1 MKNMFK
7 QKQMK
12 ILSFIMAMLV
22 LAMSF
27 VGCGVVSVGGAS
39 GSATTAGA
47 ETLTKT
53 DSDEKYQSAEPRG
66 DFNEGVILVKSED
79 FREEMLG
86 ELAYTDV
93 RPLYRDSLW
102 YKVSL
107 ADDADTTQSVKLLRE
122 LDVFDRVDYDYIMK
136 TQGEIQ
142 NIDIEGS
149 LIPINYRQFVSYK
162 TMGVYD
168 AWKYQKKNGYTVG
181 GSSDVIVAVIDT
193 GVDYNHI
200 DIRNNIWINT
210 GEIPGNGIDDDGNG
224 YIDDYYGWNFVGDNN
239 DPMDDNGHGTHVA
252 GIIAAENNDYGMTGV
267 AFNCKVMCLKAG
279 QHSGAFNNSDIAEAI
294 QYAAANGAS
303 VINMSFGGYEISL
316 AVEDALENAYNTC
329 VLVAAAGNDGRCN
342 IPGCVPHLGH
352 PFYPASLP
360 YVVGVMSVNDSGTF
374 MSYFSNF
381 DHYPYNNIEYEVY
394 ACGEQIYS
402 LFPNNKYVQMS
413 GTSMASPAVA
423 GIAALLRSK
432 YMDREVYSTKFIFSQ
447 LVNYTATEGLY
458 HCVVN
463 ANNGLT
469 NVPSPNIRSVTN
481 YYVFDDETISEANN
495 GDNVVNSGETFN
507 LAFEL
512 NNWGGLASDI
522 KIHASSYVNGD
533 PNLIDPYIEFLNND
547 IDFDNI
553 GTFSRQDSGLI
564 YDEDGKPINANNVF
578 KIRISPDC
586 PTSYYLLINLTISY
600 KNGLD
605 PTDETVYTKDV
616 SMTLT
621 NYRGYRLP
629 EVITEDTVYTAD
641 RDYIVGT
648 NVTIP
653 KGVTVTFEPGCKVTF
668 YEKAADGV
676 MSSMK
681 NSPTM
686 IVHGT
691 LNFHGTKENMITV
704 GPSEDFYGFGILFD
718 GIGEI
723 NFNYTNVCN
732 YSCKDIQGINSN
744 FEHCN
749 IIYEKQDSRFL
760 AYIENGIVHY
770 RTANVC
776 ISSINNSFIDLSK
789 HINKTILIYNN
800 FEKNYIKVGNK
811 SEGAIE
817 IILPRTIY
825 STKVN
830 NCKNN
835 MFVFTNGMTSGD
847 SFINPLKLFWCD
859 LTLDDTDI
867 IDFSNNTFALDF
879 PCTSLGDILPIN
891 IYTENCSVNQGNIF
905 KGILGQYASSIINN
919 YFDSDGNPIIDVAD
933 YENHDDSVIWPYIND
948 ISIFD
953 ESGNKVSTV
962 TTGATYKVKMTLST
976 ALDMNTDVSLFY
988 GSREP
993 YSDYKITGGFTSPT
1007 TWEGEFSVK
1016 AYIESGYQWF
1026 RAEGGA
1032 SAADSFKT
1040 LVNNAAMFSFKI
1052 DNTSAQSMTLQGT
1065 ALDNGVELRWVQDDY
1080 DTLMGYN
1087 IYRSDAKDGNYV
1099 KLNPYVIPS
1108 NENTF
1113 IDDNAEPG
1121 KTYWYT
1127 FTVVLSDM
1135 SESSPAGK
1143 ISCTTKDTVAPS
1155 AYHTPVNQGYLNN
1168 NLVISCIA
1176 SDNIGVK
1183 EVKLYYRTV
1192 GETAWKTLTMSK
1204 QNDRYSTTVF
1214 GNELSLLGL
1223 EYYITVSDGVSILSK
1238 GTETE
1243 PYTVVIKDASA
1254 IATIGDVDGD
1264 GVITTKDALM
1274 IIQAVNGDLIM
1285 TDDQFKRAD
1294 LNKDGILSSMEA
1306 LRILQYI
1313 NGNVLTLVME

>member
-329 VLVAAAGNDGRCN
+329 VLVAAAGNDGLCN
-342 IPGCVPHLGH
+342 NKACTDHFPNVGT
-352 PFYPASLP
+352 FYPASLP

-374 MSYFSNF
+374 MSSFSNF

-447 LVNYTATEGLY
+447 LVNYTAAEGLY

-469 NVPSPNIRSVTN
+469 NVPSPNISSVTN
-481 YYVFDDETISEANN
+481 YYVFDDESISEANN
-495 GDNVVNSGETFN
+495 GDNVINSGETFN

-522 KIHASSYVNGD
+522 KIHASSYVMND
-533 PNLIDPYIEFLNND
+533 PSMVCPYMEFLNND

-564 YDEDGKPINANNVF
+564 YDEDGKPINAKNVL
-578 KIRISPDC
+578 KIRIFPDC
-586 PTSYYLLINLTISY
+586 PTSYYLPINLTISY

-605 PTDETVYTKDV
+605 PTDEKIYTGKV
-616 SMTLT
+616 SLTLT

-641 RDYIVGT
+641 RDYIVGAK
-648 NVTIP
+648 VTIP
-653 KGVTVTFEPGCKVTF
+653 NGVTVTFEPGCKVTF

-704 GPSEDFYGFGILFD
+704 GPSEDFYGFGVFFSGLGEVNFKYANVYNLASSLDGAMEFD
-718 GIGEI
+718 
-723 NFNYTNVCN
+723 Y
-732 YSCKDIQGINSN
+732 
-744 FEHCN
+744 CN
-749 IIYEKQDSRFL
+749 IVYDKDYDTCLRW
-760 AYIENGIVHY
+760 IENGIEDG
-770 RTANVC
+770 NVAYVYV
-776 ISSINNSFIDLSK
+776 SSVNNSIVDLSRNYGVNLRVR
-789 HINKTILIYNN
+789 HD
-800 FEKNYIKVGNK
+800 FENNYIKIGNSFGSITELCQEK
-811 SEGAIE
+811 FGNC
-817 IILPRTIY
+817 R
-825 STKVN
+825 N
-830 NCKNN
+830 NT
-835 MFVFTNGMTSGD
+835 FVFTKSRD
-847 SFINPLKLFWCD
+847 RQAPLSCYLN
-859 LTLDDTDI
+859 LDDGME
-867 IDFSNNTFALDF
+867 NNTFILNF
-879 PCTSLGDILPIN
+879 PCTSLGDITPIN
-891 IYTENCSVNQGNIF
+891 ICTENCSVNQGNIF
-905 KGILGQYASSIINN
+905 KGILGQYASSLINN
-919 YFDSDGNPIIDVAD
+919 YFGSDGNPIIDVAD

-976 ALDMNTDVSLFY
+976 SLDMNTDVSLFY
-988 GSREP
+988 GSHEP

-1143 ISCTTKDTVAPS
+1143 ISCTTKDTIAPS

-1214 GNELSLLGL
+1214 GNELSLIGL

>member
-1 MKNMFK
+1 
-7 QKQMK
+7 
-12 ILSFIMAMLV
+12 MAMLV

-39 GSATTAGA
+39 GSTTTAGA

-329 VLVAAAGNDGRCN
+329 VLVAAAGNDGLCN
-342 IPGCVPHLGH
+342 NEACSVHYPYVGT
-352 PFYPASLP
+352 FYPASLP

-374 MSYFSNF
+374 MSSFSNF

-447 LVNYTATEGLY
+447 LVNYTAAEGLY

-463 ANNGLT
+463 ANDGLT
-469 NVPSPNIRSVTN
+469 NVPSPNISSVTN
-481 YYVFDDETISEANN
+481 YYVFDDESISEANN
-495 GDNVVNSGETFN
+495 GDNVINSGETFN

-522 KIHASSYVNGD
+522 KIHASSYVMND
-533 PNLIDPYIEFLNND
+533 PSMVCPYMEFLNND

-564 YDEDGKPINANNVF
+564 YDEDGKPINAKNVL

-586 PTSYYLLINLTISY
+586 PTSYYLPINLTISY

-605 PTDETVYTKDV
+605 PTDEKIYTGKV
-616 SMTLT
+616 SLTLT

-653 KGVTVTFEPGCKVTF
+653 KGVTVTFEQGCKVTF
-668 YEKAADGV
+668 YETAADGV

-704 GPSEDFYGFGILFD
+704 GPSEDFYGFGVFFSGLGEVNFKYANVYNLASSLDGAMEFD
-718 GIGEI
+718 
-723 NFNYTNVCN
+723 Y
-732 YSCKDIQGINSN
+732 
-744 FEHCN
+744 CN
-749 IIYEKQDSRFL
+749 IVYDKDYDTCLRW
-760 AYIENGIVHY
+760 IENGIETGNRVWVY
-770 RTANVC
+770 A
-776 ISSINNSFIDLSK
+776 SSVNNSIVDLSR
-789 HINKTILIYNN
+789 NYFVN
-800 FEKNYIKVGNK
+800 FSVRHDFENNYIKIGDSFVGQTALCEEFGNC
-811 SEGAIE
+811 
-817 IILPRTIY
+817 R
-825 STKVN
+825 N
-830 NCKNN
+830 NT
-835 MFVFTNGMTSGD
+835 FVFTKSRDQQASQSCYLRLGNYME
-847 SFINPLKLFWCD
+847 N
-859 LTLDDTDI
+859 
-867 IDFSNNTFALDF
+867 FSNNTFILDF
-879 PCTSLGDILPIN
+879 PCTSLGDIPPIN
-891 IYTENCSVNQGNIF
+891 IYTENCSVKQGNIF
-905 KGILGQYASSIINN
+905 KGILGQYASSLINN
-919 YFDSDGNPIIDVAD
+919 YFGSDGNPIIDVAD
-933 YENHDDSVIWPYIND
+933 YANHDDSVIWPYIND

-1032 SAADSFKT
+1032 SAADSFKA

-1113 IDDNAEPG
+1113 IDGNAEPG

-1143 ISCTTKDTVAPS
+1143 ISCTTKDTIAPS

>member
-1 MKNMFK
+1 M
-7 QKQMK
+7 
-12 ILSFIMAMLV
+12 
-22 LAMSF
+22 
-27 VGCGVVSVGGAS
+27 
-39 GSATTAGA
+39 
-47 ETLTKT
+47 
-53 DSDEKYQSAEPRG
+53 
-66 DFNEGVILVKSED
+66 
-79 FREEMLG
+79 
-86 ELAYTDV
+86 
-93 RPLYRDSLW
+93 
-102 YKVSL
+102 
-107 ADDADTTQSVKLLRE
+107 KLLRE

-329 VLVAAAGNDGRCN
+329 VLVAAAGNSGLCN
-342 IPGCVPHLGH
+342 NEACSEHDPYVKT
-352 PFYPASLP
+352 FYPAALP
-360 YVVGVMSVNDSGTF
+360 YVVGVMSVNDSGTG
-374 MSYFSNF
+374 MSIFSNY
-381 DHYPYNNIEYEVY
+381 DHYPYDNIEYEVY

-432 YMDREVYSTKFIFSQ
+432 FMDREVYSTKFIFSQ
-447 LVNYTATEGLY
+447 LVNYTAAEGLY

-469 NVPSPNIRSVTN
+469 NVPSPNISSVTN
-481 YYVFDDETISEANN
+481 YYVFDDESISEANN

-564 YDEDGKPINANNVF
+564 YDEDGKPINAKNVL

-586 PTSYYLLINLTISY
+586 PTSYYLPINLTISY

-605 PTDETVYTKDV
+605 PTDEKIYTGKV
-616 SMTLT
+616 SLTLT

-653 KGVTVTFEPGCKVTF
+653 KGVTVTFEQGCKVTF

-704 GPSEDFYGFGILFD
+704 GPSEDFYGFGVFFSGLGEVNFKYANVYNLASSLDGAMEFD
-718 GIGEI
+718 
-723 NFNYTNVCN
+723 Y
-732 YSCKDIQGINSN
+732 
-744 FEHCN
+744 CN
-749 IIYEKQDSRFL
+749 IVYDKDYDTCLRW
-760 AYIENGIVHY
+760 IENGIE
-770 RTANVC
+770 TSNVVTVGA
-776 ISSINNSFIDLSK
+776 SSVNNSIVDLSRNYFVDFSVQ
-789 HINKTILIYNN
+789 HD
-800 FEKNYIKVGNK
+800 FENNYIKIGNSFA
-811 SEGAIE
+811 SETALCEKFGNC
-817 IILPRTIY
+817 R
-825 STKVN
+825 N
-830 NCKNN
+830 NT
-835 MFVFTNGMTSGD
+835 FVFTKSRDRQASQSCYLGLGNYME
-847 SFINPLKLFWCD
+847 N
-859 LTLDDTDI
+859 
-867 IDFSNNTFALDF
+867 FSNNTFILDF
-879 PCTSLGDILPIN
+879 PCTSLGDITPIN
-891 IYTENCSVNQGNIF
+891 ICTENCSVNQGNIF
-905 KGILGQYASSIINN
+905 KGILGQYASSLINN
-919 YFDSDGNPIIDVAD
+919 YFGSDGNPIIDVAD
-933 YENHDDSVIWPYIND
+933 YANHDDSVIWPYIND

-1065 ALDNGVELRWVQDDY
+1065 ALNNGVELRWVQDDY

-1143 ISCTTKDTVAPS
+1143 ISCTTKDTIAPS

>member
-66 DFNEGVILVKSED
+66 DFNDGVILVKSED

-107 ADDADTTQSVKLLRE
+107 ADDADTTQSMKLLRE

-329 VLVAAAGNDGRCN
+329 VLVAAAGNSGLCN
-342 IPGCVPHLGH
+342 NEACSVHYPYVKT
-352 PFYPASLP
+352 FYPAALP

-374 MSYFSNF
+374 MSSFSNF

-447 LVNYTATEGLY
+447 LVNYTAAEGLY

-469 NVPSPNIRSVTN
+469 NVPSPNISSVTN
-481 YYVFDDETISEANN
+481 YYVFDDESISEANN

-564 YDEDGKPINANNVF
+564 YDEDGKPINAKNVL

-586 PTSYYLLINLTISY
+586 PTSYYLPINLTISY

-605 PTDETVYTKDV
+605 PTDEKIYTGKV
-616 SMTLT
+616 SLTLT

-653 KGVTVTFEPGCKVTF
+653 KGVTVTFEQGCKVTF

-704 GPSEDFYGFGILFD
+704 GPSEDFYGFGVFFSGLGEVNFKYANVYNLASSLDGAMEFD
-718 GIGEI
+718 
-723 NFNYTNVCN
+723 Y
-732 YSCKDIQGINSN
+732 
-744 FEHCN
+744 CN
-749 IIYEKQDSRFL
+749 IVYDKDYDTCLRW
-760 AYIENGIVHY
+760 IENGIEDGNKVWVY
-770 RTANVC
+770 A
-776 ISSINNSFIDLSK
+776 SSVNNSIVDLSRNYFVDFSVR
-789 HINKTILIYNN
+789 HD
-800 FEKNYIKVGNK
+800 FENNYIKIGNSFASK
-811 SEGAIE
+811 TALCDYFNIRGNC
-817 IILPRTIY
+817 R
-825 STKVN
+825 N
-830 NCKNN
+830 NT
-835 MFVFTNGMTSGD
+835 FVFTKSRDRHASQGCYLGLGNYME
-847 SFINPLKLFWCD
+847 N
-859 LTLDDTDI
+859 
-867 IDFSNNTFALDF
+867 FSNNTFILDF
-879 PCTSLGDILPIN
+879 PCTSLGDIPPIN
-891 IYTENCSVNQGNIF
+891 IYTENCSVKQGNIF
-905 KGILGQYASSIINN
+905 KGILGQYASSLINN
-919 YFDSDGNPIIDVAD
+919 YFGSDGNPIIDVAD

-1080 DTLMGYN
+1080 DTLMGYS

-1143 ISCTTKDTVAPS
+1143 ISCTTKDTIAPS

>member
-1 MKNMFK
+1 MRTMFK

-66 DFNEGVILVKSED
+66 DFNDGVILVKSED

-252 GIIAAENNDYGMTGV
+252 GIIAAENNNYGMTGV

-303 VINMSFGGYEISL
+303 VINMSFGGHEISL

-329 VLVAAAGNDGRCN
+329 VLVAAAGNDGLCN
-342 IPGCVPHLGH
+342 NKACTDHFPNVGT
-352 PFYPASLP
+352 FYPASLP

-374 MSYFSNF
+374 MSSFSNF

-447 LVNYTATEGLY
+447 LVNYTAAEGLY

-469 NVPSPNIRSVTN
+469 NVPSPNISSVTN
-481 YYVFDDETISEANN
+481 YYVFDDESISEANN
-495 GDNVVNSGETFN
+495 GDNVINSGETFN

-522 KIHASSYVNGD
+522 KIHASSYVMND
-533 PNLIDPYIEFLNND
+533 PSMVCPYIEFLNND

-564 YDEDGKPINANNVF
+564 YDEDGKPINANNVL

-586 PTSYYLLINLTISY
+586 PTSYYLPINLTISY

-605 PTDETVYTKDV
+605 PTDEKIYTGKV
-616 SMTLT
+616 SLTLT

-641 RDYIVGT
+641 RDYIVGA

-653 KGVTVTFEPGCKVTF
+653 KGVTVTFEQGCKVTF

-704 GPSEDFYGFGILFD
+704 GPSEDFYGFGAFFSGSGEVNFKYANVYNFCSQFNNVSGNLSKSKFD
-718 GIGEI
+718 
-723 NFNYTNVCN
+723 Y
-732 YSCKDIQGINSN
+732 
-744 FEHCN
+744 CN
-749 IIYEKQDSRFL
+749 IVYDKDYDTCLRW
-760 AYIENGIVHY
+760 IENGIE
-770 RTANVC
+770 TSNVVTVGA
-776 ISSINNSFIDLSK
+776 SSVNNSIVDLSRNYLV
-789 HINKTILIYNN
+789 HFSVQHD
-800 FEKNYIKVGNK
+800 FENNYIKIGN
-811 SEGAIE
+811 SFGGNT
-817 IILPRTIY
+817 ILCDYFHIRGNCR
-825 STKVN
+825 N
-830 NCKNN
+830 NT
-835 MFVFTNGMTSGD
+835 FVFTKNRDQTAAKGCCLDLGNGME
-847 SFINPLKLFWCD
+847 N
-859 LTLDDTDI
+859 
-867 IDFSNNTFALDF
+867 FSNNTFILDF
-879 PCTSLGDILPIN
+879 PCTSLGDIPHIN
-891 IYTENCSVNQGNIF
+891 IYTENCSVKQGNIF
-905 KGILGQYASSIINN
+905 KGILGQYASSLINN
-919 YFDSDGNPIIDVAD
+919 YFGSDGNPIIDVAD

-1143 ISCTTKDTVAPS
+1143 ISCTTKDTIAPS

>member
-1 MKNMFK
+1 MRTMFK

-66 DFNEGVILVKSED
+66 DFNDGVILVKSED

-342 IPGCVPHLGH
+342 IPFCGAHGGY

-374 MSYFSNF
+374 MSSFSNF

-447 LVNYTATEGLY
+447 LVNYTAAEGLY

-463 ANNGLT
+463 ANDGLT
-469 NVPSPNIRSVTN
+469 KVPSPNISSVTN
-481 YYVFDDETISEANN
+481 YYVFDDESISEANN

-522 KIHASSYVNGD
+522 KIHASSYVMND
-533 PNLIDPYIEFLNND
+533 QSMVCPYMEFLNND

-564 YDEDGKPINANNVF
+564 YDEDGKPINAKNVL

-586 PTSYYLLINLTISY
+586 PTSYYLPINLTISY

-641 RDYIVGT
+641 RDYIVGA

-653 KGVTVTFEPGCKVTF
+653 NGVTVTFEPGCKVTF

-676 MSSMK
+676 MESMK
-681 NSPTM
+681 NSPMM

-691 LNFHGTKENMITV
+691 LNFNGTKENMITIC
-704 GPSEDFYGFGILFD
+704 PSEDFYGYAVVFD
-718 GIGEI
+718 GIGNINFLYTSVTNFGMYDASSYRGRGKYNTVFDHCNLLYDWDHNKFHLKCISNGSVSVQTNFEI
-723 NFNYTNVCN
+723 N
-732 YSCKDIQGINSN
+732 SIKNS
-744 FEHCN
+744 
-749 IIYEKQDSRFL
+749 Y
-760 AYIENGIVHY
+760 
-770 RTANVC
+770 
-776 ISSINNSFIDLSK
+776 IDLSK
-789 HINKTILIYNN
+789 NYNIR
-800 FEKNYIKVGNK
+800 FLVKNDF
-811 SEGAIE
+811 
-817 IILPRTIY
+817 
-825 STKVN
+825 VN
-830 NCKNN
+830 NCFIIGNDHSGSTTFNKAKDNI
-835 MFVFTNGMTSGD
+835 FVLADKYVGFDCSPNGINIDDLAD
-847 SFINPLKLFWCD
+847 SCLI
-859 LTLDDTDI
+859 
-867 IDFSNNTFALDF
+867 NNTVVLNY
-879 PCTSLGDILPIN
+879 PCDDLRKIPSFRFKNPSASLN
-891 IYTENCSVNQGNIF
+891 KGNIF
-905 KGILGQYASSIINN
+905 KGILGQYASSLINN
-919 YFDSDGNPIIDVAD
+919 YFGSDGNPIIDVAD
-933 YENHDDSVIWPYIND
+933 YANHDDSVIWPYIND

-1065 ALDNGVELRWVQDDY
+1065 ALNNGVELRWVQDDY

-1143 ISCTTKDTVAPS
+1143 ISCTTKDTIAPS

>member
-39 GSATTAGA
+39 GSTTTAGA

-329 VLVAAAGNDGRCN
+329 VLVAAAGNDGLCN
-342 IPGCVPHLGH
+342 NEACSVHYPYVGT
-352 PFYPASLP
+352 FYPASLP

-374 MSYFSNF
+374 MSSFSNF

-447 LVNYTATEGLY
+447 LVNYTAAEGLY

-463 ANNGLT
+463 ANDGLT
-469 NVPSPNIRSVTN
+469 NVPSPNISSVTN
-481 YYVFDDETISEANN
+481 YYVFDDESISEANN
-495 GDNVVNSGETFN
+495 GDNVINSGETFN

-522 KIHASSYVNGD
+522 KIHASSYVMND
-533 PNLIDPYIEFLNND
+533 PSMVCPYMEFLNND

-564 YDEDGKPINANNVF
+564 YDEDGKPINAKNVL

-586 PTSYYLLINLTISY
+586 PTSYYLPINLTISY

-605 PTDETVYTKDV
+605 PTDEKIYTGKV
-616 SMTLT
+616 SLTLT

-653 KGVTVTFEPGCKVTF
+653 KGVTVTFEQGCKVTF
-668 YEKAADGV
+668 YETAADGV

-704 GPSEDFYGFGILFD
+704 GPSEDFYGFGVFFSGLGEVNFKYANVYNLASSLDGAMEFD
-718 GIGEI
+718 
-723 NFNYTNVCN
+723 Y
-732 YSCKDIQGINSN
+732 
-744 FEHCN
+744 CN
-749 IIYEKQDSRFL
+749 IVYDKDYDTCLRW
-760 AYIENGIVHY
+760 IENGIETGNRVWVY
-770 RTANVC
+770 A
-776 ISSINNSFIDLSK
+776 SSVNNSIVDLSR
-789 HINKTILIYNN
+789 NYFVN
-800 FEKNYIKVGNK
+800 FSVRHDFENNYIKIGDSFVGQTALCEEFGNC
-811 SEGAIE
+811 
-817 IILPRTIY
+817 R
-825 STKVN
+825 N
-830 NCKNN
+830 NT
-835 MFVFTNGMTSGD
+835 FVFTKSRDQQASQSCYLRLGNYME
-847 SFINPLKLFWCD
+847 N
-859 LTLDDTDI
+859 
-867 IDFSNNTFALDF
+867 FSNNTFILDF
-879 PCTSLGDILPIN
+879 PCTSLGDIPPIN
-891 IYTENCSVNQGNIF
+891 IYTENCSVKQGNIF
-905 KGILGQYASSIINN
+905 KGILGQYASSLINN
-919 YFDSDGNPIIDVAD
+919 YFGSDGNPIIDVAD
-933 YENHDDSVIWPYIND
+933 YANHDDSVIWPYIND

-1032 SAADSFKT
+1032 SAADSFKA

-1113 IDDNAEPG
+1113 IDGNAEPG

-1143 ISCTTKDTVAPS
+1143 ISCTTKDTIAPS

>member
-1 MKNMFK
+1 MRTMFK

-27 VGCGVVSVGGAS
+27 VGCGVVSVGSAS

-66 DFNEGVILVKSED
+66 DFNDGVILVKSED

-329 VLVAAAGNDGRCN
+329 VLVAAAGNSGLCN
-342 IPGCVPHLGH
+342 NEACSEHDPYVKT
-352 PFYPASLP
+352 FYPAALP
-360 YVVGVMSVNDSGTF
+360 YVVGVMSVNDSGTG
-374 MSYFSNF
+374 MSIFSNY
-381 DHYPYNNIEYEVY
+381 DHYPYDNIEYEVY

-432 YMDREVYSTKFIFSQ
+432 FMDREVYSTKFIFSQ
-447 LVNYTATEGLY
+447 LVNYTAAEGLY

-463 ANNGLT
+463 ANDGLT
-469 NVPSPNIRSVTN
+469 NVPLPNIRSVTN

-586 PTSYYLLINLTISY
+586 PTSYYLLINLTISH

-605 PTDETVYTKDV
+605 PADETVYTKDV

-653 KGVTVTFEPGCKVTF
+653 KGVTVTFEQGCKVTF
-668 YEKAADGV
+668 YDTAADGV
-676 MSSMK
+676 MSNMK
-681 NSPTM
+681 YSPMM

-691 LNFHGTKENMITV
+691 LNFNGAKENMITV
-704 GPSEDFYGFGILFD
+704 GPSEDFYGFGVFFVGSGEANFKYANVYNFCSLFND
-718 GIGEI
+718 ESG
-723 NFNYTNVCN
+723 NLSRSKFDY
-732 YSCKDIQGINSN
+732 
-744 FEHCN
+744 CN
-749 IIYEKQDSRFL
+749 IVYDKDYDTCLWWIN
-760 AYIENGIVHY
+760 NGIE
-770 RTANVC
+770 TDNVALVDV
-776 ISSINNSFIDLSK
+776 SSVNNSIVDLSRNYLV
-789 HINKTILIYNN
+789 HFSVQHD
-800 FEKNYIKVGNK
+800 FENNYIKIGNSFASK
-811 SEGAIE
+811 TALCEKFGNC
-817 IILPRTIY
+817 R
-825 STKVN
+825 N
-830 NCKNN
+830 NT
-835 MFVFTNGMTSGD
+835 FVFTKSRDQRASQRCSLGLGNYME
-847 SFINPLKLFWCD
+847 N
-859 LTLDDTDI
+859 
-867 IDFSNNTFALDF
+867 FSNNTFILDF
-879 PCTSLGDILPIN
+879 PCTSLGDIPPIN
-891 IYTENCSVNQGNIF
+891 IYTENCSVKQGNIF
-905 KGILGQYASSIINN
+905 KGILGQYASSLINN
-919 YFDSDGNPIIDVAD
+919 YFGSDGNPIIDVAD
-933 YENHDDSVIWPYIND
+933 YANHDDSVIWPYIND

-1143 ISCTTKDTVAPS
+1143 ISCTTKDTIAPS

>member
-1 MKNMFK
+1 MRTMFK

-342 IPGCVPHLGH
+342 IPGCVPHDGH

-447 LVNYTATEGLY
+447 LVNYTAAEGLY

-463 ANNGLT
+463 ANDGLT
-469 NVPSPNIRSVTN
+469 KVPSPNISSVTN
-481 YYVFDDETISEANN
+481 YYVFDDESISEANN

-522 KIHASSYVNGD
+522 KIHASSYVMND
-533 PNLIDPYIEFLNND
+533 QSMVCPYMEFLNND

-564 YDEDGKPINANNVF
+564 YDEDGKPINAKNVL

-586 PTSYYLLINLTISY
+586 PTSYYLPINLTISY

-641 RDYIVGT
+641 RDYIVGA

-653 KGVTVTFEPGCKVTF
+653 NGVTVTFEPGCKVTF
-668 YEKAADGV
+668 YDTAADGV

-681 NSPTM
+681 NSPMM

-691 LNFHGTKENMITV
+691 LNFNGAKENMITV
-704 GPSEDFYGFGILFD
+704 GPSEDFYGYAVVFD
-718 GIGEI
+718 GIGNINFLYTSVTNFGMYDASSYRGRGKYNTVFDHCNLLYDWDHKIHLKCISNGSVSVQTNFEI
-723 NFNYTNVCN
+723 N
-732 YSCKDIQGINSN
+732 SIKNS
-744 FEHCN
+744 
-749 IIYEKQDSRFL
+749 Y
-760 AYIENGIVHY
+760 
-770 RTANVC
+770 
-776 ISSINNSFIDLSK
+776 IDLSK
-789 HINKTILIYNN
+789 NYNIS
-800 FEKNYIKVGNK
+800 FLVKNDF
-811 SEGAIE
+811 
-817 IILPRTIY
+817 
-825 STKVN
+825 VN
-830 NCKNN
+830 NCFIIGNDSSGSTTFNKAKDNI
-835 MFVFTNGMTSGD
+835 FVLADKYVGFDCSPNGIYIDDLAD
-847 SFINPLKLFWCD
+847 SCLI
-859 LTLDDTDI
+859 
-867 IDFSNNTFALDF
+867 NNTVVLNY
-879 PCTSLGDILPIN
+879 PCDDLRKIPSFRFKNPSASLN
-891 IYTENCSVNQGNIF
+891 KGNIF
-905 KGILGQYASSIINN
+905 KGIIGQYASSLIKN
-919 YFDSDGNPIIDVAD
+919 YFGSDGNPIIDVAD

-1143 ISCTTKDTVAPS
+1143 ISCTTKDTIAPS

>member
-1 MKNMFK
+1 MRTMFK

-329 VLVAAAGNDGRCN
+329 VLVAAAGNDGLCN
-342 IPGCVPHLGH
+342 NEACSVHYPYVKT
-352 PFYPASLP
+352 FYPAALP
-360 YVVGVMSVNDSGTF
+360 YVVGVMSVNDSGTG
-374 MSYFSNF
+374 MSIFSNY
-381 DHYPYNNIEYEVY
+381 DHYPYDNIEYEVY

-447 LVNYTATEGLY
+447 LVNYTAAEGLY

-463 ANNGLT
+463 ANDGLT
-469 NVPSPNIRSVTN
+469 NVPLPNIRSVTN

-586 PTSYYLLINLTISY
+586 PTSYYLLINLTISH

-605 PTDETVYTKDV
+605 PADETVYTKDV

-641 RDYIVGT
+641 RDYIVGAK
-648 NVTIP
+648 VTIP
-653 KGVTVTFEPGCKVTF
+653 NGVTVTFEQGCKVTF
-668 YEKAADGV
+668 YDTAADGV
-676 MSSMK
+676 MSNMK
-681 NSPTM
+681 YSPMM

-691 LNFHGTKENMITV
+691 LNFNGAKENMITV
-704 GPSEDFYGFGILFD
+704 GPSEDFYGFGVFFVGSGEANFKYANVYNFCSLFND
-718 GIGEI
+718 EIG
-723 NFNYTNVCN
+723 NLSRSKFDY
-732 YSCKDIQGINSN
+732 
-744 FEHCN
+744 CN
-749 IIYEKQDSRFL
+749 IVYDKDYDTCLWWIN
-760 AYIENGIVHY
+760 NGID
-770 RTANVC
+770 TDNVALVDV
-776 ISSINNSFIDLSK
+776 SSVNNSIVDLSRNYLV
-789 HINKTILIYNN
+789 HFSVQHD
-800 FEKNYIKVGNK
+800 FENNYIKIGNSFASK
-811 SEGAIE
+811 TALCEKFGNC
-817 IILPRTIY
+817 R
-825 STKVN
+825 N
-830 NCKNN
+830 NT
-835 MFVFTNGMTSGD
+835 FVFTKSRDQRASQSCSLGLGNYME
-847 SFINPLKLFWCD
+847 N
-859 LTLDDTDI
+859 
-867 IDFSNNTFALDF
+867 FSNNTFILDF
-879 PCTSLGDILPIN
+879 PCTSLGDIPHIN

-919 YFDSDGNPIIDVAD
+919 YFGSDGNPIINVAD
-933 YENHDDSVIWPYIND
+933 YANHDDSVIWPYIND

-1032 SAADSFKT
+1032 SAADSFKA

-1143 ISCTTKDTVAPS
+1143 ISCTTKDTIAPS

>member
-1 MKNMFK
+1 
-7 QKQMK
+7 
-12 ILSFIMAMLV
+12 MAMLV

-27 VGCGVVSVGGAS
+27 VGCGVVSVGSAS

-66 DFNEGVILVKSED
+66 DFNDGVILVKSED

-329 VLVAAAGNDGRCN
+329 VLVAAAGNSGLCN
-342 IPGCVPHLGH
+342 NEACSEHDPYVKT
-352 PFYPASLP
+352 FYPAALP
-360 YVVGVMSVNDSGTF
+360 YVVGVMSVNDSGTG
-374 MSYFSNF
+374 MSIFSNY
-381 DHYPYNNIEYEVY
+381 DHYPYDNIEYEVY

-432 YMDREVYSTKFIFSQ
+432 FMDREVYSTKFIFSQ
-447 LVNYTATEGLY
+447 LVNYTAAEGLY

-463 ANNGLT
+463 ANDGLT
-469 NVPSPNIRSVTN
+469 NVPLPNIRSVTN

-586 PTSYYLLINLTISY
+586 PTSYYLLINLTISH

-605 PTDETVYTKDV
+605 PADETVYTKDV

-653 KGVTVTFEPGCKVTF
+653 KGVTVTFEQGCKVTF
-668 YEKAADGV
+668 YDTAADGV
-676 MSSMK
+676 MSNMK
-681 NSPTM
+681 YSPMM

-691 LNFHGTKENMITV
+691 LNFNGAKENMITV
-704 GPSEDFYGFGILFD
+704 GPSEDFYGFGVFFVGSGEANFKYANVYNFCSLFND
-718 GIGEI
+718 ESG
-723 NFNYTNVCN
+723 NLSRSKFDY
-732 YSCKDIQGINSN
+732 
-744 FEHCN
+744 CN
-749 IIYEKQDSRFL
+749 IVYDKDYDTCLWWIN
-760 AYIENGIVHY
+760 NGIE
-770 RTANVC
+770 TDNVALVDV
-776 ISSINNSFIDLSK
+776 SSVNNSIVDLSRNYLV
-789 HINKTILIYNN
+789 HFSVQHD
-800 FEKNYIKVGNK
+800 FENNYIKIGNSFASK
-811 SEGAIE
+811 TALCEKFGNC
-817 IILPRTIY
+817 R
-825 STKVN
+825 N
-830 NCKNN
+830 NT
-835 MFVFTNGMTSGD
+835 FVFTKSRDQRASQRCSLGLGNYME
-847 SFINPLKLFWCD
+847 N
-859 LTLDDTDI
+859 
-867 IDFSNNTFALDF
+867 FSNNTFILDF
-879 PCTSLGDILPIN
+879 PCTSLGDIPPIN
-891 IYTENCSVNQGNIF
+891 IYTENCSVKQGNIF
-905 KGILGQYASSIINN
+905 KGILGQYASSLINN
-919 YFDSDGNPIIDVAD
+919 YFGSDGNPIIDVAD
-933 YENHDDSVIWPYIND
+933 YANHDDSVIWPYIND

-1143 ISCTTKDTVAPS
+1143 ISCTTKDTIAPS

>member
-1 MKNMFK
+1 
-7 QKQMK
+7 
-12 ILSFIMAMLV
+12 MAMLV

-27 VGCGVVSVGGAS
+27 VGCGVVSVGSAS

-66 DFNEGVILVKSED
+66 DFNDGVILVKSED

-342 IPGCVPHLGH
+342 IPFCGAHGGY

-447 LVNYTATEGLY
+447 LVNYTAAEGLY

-469 NVPSPNIRSVTN
+469 NVPSPNISSVTN
-481 YYVFDDETISEANN
+481 YYVFDDESISEANN
-495 GDNVVNSGETFN
+495 GDNVINSGETFN

-564 YDEDGKPINANNVF
+564 YDEDGKPINAKNVF

-586 PTSYYLLINLTISY
+586 PTSYYLPINLTISY

-605 PTDETVYTKDV
+605 PTDEKIYTGKV
-616 SMTLT
+616 SLTLT

-641 RDYIVGT
+641 RDYIVGAK
-648 NVTIP
+648 VTIP
-653 KGVTVTFEPGCKVTF
+653 NGVTVTFEPGCKVTF

-704 GPSEDFYGFGILFD
+704 GPSEDFYGFGAFFSGSGEVNFKYANVYNFCLQFNNGSGNLSKSKFD
-718 GIGEI
+718 
-723 NFNYTNVCN
+723 Y
-732 YSCKDIQGINSN
+732 
-744 FEHCN
+744 CN
-749 IIYEKQDSRFL
+749 IVYDKDYDTCLRW
-760 AYIENGIVHY
+760 IENGIETSNFV
-770 RTANVC
+770 TVGA
-776 ISSINNSFIDLSK
+776 SSVNNSIVDLSR
-789 HINKTILIYNN
+789 NYFVN
-800 FEKNYIKVGNK
+800 FSVHHDFENNYIKIGNSFA
-811 SEGAIE
+811 SETALCEKFGNC
-817 IILPRTIY
+817 R
-825 STKVN
+825 N
-830 NCKNN
+830 NT
-835 MFVFTNGMTSGD
+835 FVFTKNRDRQASQNCYLRLGNYME
-847 SFINPLKLFWCD
+847 N
-859 LTLDDTDI
+859 
-867 IDFSNNTFALDF
+867 FSNNTFILDF
-879 PCTSLGDILPIN
+879 PCTSLGDIPPIN
-891 IYTENCSVNQGNIF
+891 IYTENCSVKQGNIF
-905 KGILGQYASSIINN
+905 KGILGQYASSLINN
-919 YFDSDGNPIIDVAD
+919 YFGSDGNPIIDVAD
-933 YENHDDSVIWPYIND
+933 YANHDDSVIWPYIND

-1032 SAADSFKT
+1032 SAADSFKA

-1143 ISCTTKDTVAPS
+1143 ISCTTKDTIAPS

>member
-1 MKNMFK
+1 MRTMFK

-342 IPGCVPHLGH
+342 IPFCGAHGGY

-374 MSYFSNF
+374 MSSFSNF

-447 LVNYTATEGLY
+447 LVNYTAAEGLY

-463 ANNGLT
+463 ANDGLT
-469 NVPSPNIRSVTN
+469 KVPSPNISSVTN
-481 YYVFDDETISEANN
+481 YYVFDDESISEANN

-522 KIHASSYVNGD
+522 KIHASSYVMND
-533 PNLIDPYIEFLNND
+533 QSMVCPYMEFLNND

-564 YDEDGKPINANNVF
+564 YDEDGKPINAKNVL

-586 PTSYYLLINLTISY
+586 PTSYYLPINLTISY

-641 RDYIVGT
+641 RDYIVGA

-653 KGVTVTFEPGCKVTF
+653 NGVTVTFEPGCKVTF
-668 YEKAADGV
+668 YDTAADGV

-681 NSPTM
+681 NSPMM

-691 LNFHGTKENMITV
+691 LNFNGAKENMITV
-704 GPSEDFYGFGILFD
+704 GPSEDFYGYAVVFD
-718 GIGEI
+718 GIGNINFLYTSVTNFGMYDASSYRGRGKYNTVFDHCNLLYDWDHKIHLKCISNGSVSVQTNFEI
-723 NFNYTNVCN
+723 N
-732 YSCKDIQGINSN
+732 SIKNS
-744 FEHCN
+744 
-749 IIYEKQDSRFL
+749 Y
-760 AYIENGIVHY
+760 
-770 RTANVC
+770 
-776 ISSINNSFIDLSK
+776 IDLSK
-789 HINKTILIYNN
+789 NYNIS
-800 FEKNYIKVGNK
+800 FLVKNDF
-811 SEGAIE
+811 
-817 IILPRTIY
+817 
-825 STKVN
+825 VN
-830 NCKNN
+830 NCFIIGNDHSGSTTFNKAKDNI
-835 MFVFTNGMTSGD
+835 FVLADKYVGFDCSPNGIYIDDLAD
-847 SFINPLKLFWCD
+847 SCLI
-859 LTLDDTDI
+859 
-867 IDFSNNTFALDF
+867 NNTVVLNY
-879 PCTSLGDILPIN
+879 PCDDLRKIPSFRFKNPSASLN
-891 IYTENCSVNQGNIF
+891 KGNIF
-905 KGILGQYASSIINN
+905 KGIIGQYASSLIKN
-919 YFDSDGNPIIDVAD
+919 YFGSDGNPIIDVAD

-976 ALDMNTDVSLFY
+976 SLDMNTDVSLFY
-988 GSREP
+988 GSHEP

-1065 ALDNGVELRWVQDDY
+1065 ALNNGVELRWVQDDY

-1143 ISCTTKDTVAPS
+1143 ISCTTKDTIAPS

>member
-7 QKQMK
+7 QNQPK

-342 IPGCVPHLGH
+342 IPFCGAHRGY

-374 MSYFSNF
+374 MSSFSNF

-447 LVNYTATEGLY
+447 LVNYTAAEGLY

-469 NVPSPNIRSVTN
+469 NVPSPNISSVTN
-481 YYVFDDETISEANN
+481 YYVFDDESISEANN

-564 YDEDGKPINANNVF
+564 YDEDGKPINAKNVF

-586 PTSYYLLINLTISY
+586 PTSYYLPINLTISY

-629 EVITEDTVYTAD
+629 EIITEDTVYTAD

-653 KGVTVTFEPGCKVTF
+653 KGVTVTFEQGCKVTF
-668 YEKAADGV
+668 YDTAADGV
-676 MSSMK
+676 MSNMK
-681 NSPTM
+681 YSPMM

-691 LNFHGTKENMITV
+691 LNFNGAKENMITV
-704 GPSEDFYGFGILFD
+704 GPSEDFYDFGVFF
-718 GIGEI
+718 IGSGKVNFKYANVYNFCSRYDALKWYGYDNAI
-723 NFNYTNVCN
+723 PVTDFNYCKIAYDKNYNSYMKVISNGQAADTNGCAV
-732 YSCKDIQGINSN
+732 
-744 FEHCN
+744 
-749 IIYEKQDSRFL
+749 DSI
-760 AYIENGIVHY
+760 A
-770 RTANVC
+770 
-776 ISSINNSFIDLSK
+776 SSIKNSYIDLSRS
-789 HINKTILIYNN
+789 KTIALTSGEVTDGNVIKISNEFQGGFSNLENAKNN
-800 FEKNYIKVGNK
+800 IFVFSDTLEP
-811 SEGAIE
+811 A
-817 IILPRTIY
+817 IILPCSLNLRNCIN
-825 STKVN
+825 ST
-830 NCKNN
+830 
-835 MFVFTNGMTSGD
+835 FVIDYPCNDLKFIPEIRVLQSSSGTT
-847 SFINPLKLFWCD
+847 C
-859 LTLDDTDI
+859 
-867 IDFSNNTFALDF
+867 
-879 PCTSLGDILPIN
+879 
-891 IYTENCSVNQGNIF
+891 EHQGNIF
-905 KGILGQYASSIINN
+905 KGILGQYASSLINN

-933 YENHDDSVIWPYIND
+933 YANHDDSVIWPYIND

-1143 ISCTTKDTVAPS
+1143 ISCTTKDTIAPS

>member
-1 MKNMFK
+1 MRTMFK

-27 VGCGVVSVGGAS
+27 VGCGVVSVGSAS

-66 DFNEGVILVKSED
+66 DFNDGVILVKSED

-342 IPGCVPHLGH
+342 IPFCGAHGGY

-447 LVNYTATEGLY
+447 LVNYTAAEGLY

-469 NVPSPNIRSVTN
+469 NVPSPNISSVTN
-481 YYVFDDETISEANN
+481 YYVFDDESISEANN
-495 GDNVVNSGETFN
+495 GDNVINSGETFN

-564 YDEDGKPINANNVF
+564 YDEDGKPINAKNVF

-586 PTSYYLLINLTISY
+586 PTSYYLPINLTISY

-605 PTDETVYTKDV
+605 PTDEKIYTGKV
-616 SMTLT
+616 SLTLT

-641 RDYIVGT
+641 RDYIVGAK
-648 NVTIP
+648 VTIP
-653 KGVTVTFEPGCKVTF
+653 NGVTVTFEPGCKVTF

-704 GPSEDFYGFGILFD
+704 GPSEDFYGFGAFFSGSGEVNFKYANVYNFCLQFNNGSGNLSKSKFD
-718 GIGEI
+718 
-723 NFNYTNVCN
+723 Y
-732 YSCKDIQGINSN
+732 
-744 FEHCN
+744 CN
-749 IIYEKQDSRFL
+749 IVYDKDYDTCLRW
-760 AYIENGIVHY
+760 IENGIETSNFV
-770 RTANVC
+770 TVGA
-776 ISSINNSFIDLSK
+776 SSVNNSIVDLSR
-789 HINKTILIYNN
+789 NYFVN
-800 FEKNYIKVGNK
+800 FSVHHDFENNYIKIGNSFA
-811 SEGAIE
+811 SETALCEKFGNC
-817 IILPRTIY
+817 R
-825 STKVN
+825 N
-830 NCKNN
+830 NT
-835 MFVFTNGMTSGD
+835 FVFTKNRDRQASQNCYLRLGNYME
-847 SFINPLKLFWCD
+847 N
-859 LTLDDTDI
+859 
-867 IDFSNNTFALDF
+867 FSNNTFILDF
-879 PCTSLGDILPIN
+879 PCTSLGDIPPIN
-891 IYTENCSVNQGNIF
+891 IYTENCSVKQGNIF
-905 KGILGQYASSIINN
+905 KGILGQYASSLINN
-919 YFDSDGNPIIDVAD
+919 YFGSDGNPIIDVAD
-933 YENHDDSVIWPYIND
+933 YANHDDSVIWPYIND

-1032 SAADSFKT
+1032 SAADSFKA

-1143 ISCTTKDTVAPS
+1143 ISCTTKDTIAPS

>member
-7 QKQMK
+7 QNQPK

-27 VGCGVVSVGGAS
+27 VGCGVVSVGSAS

-66 DFNEGVILVKSED
+66 DFNDGVILVKSED

-316 AVEDALENAYNTC
+316 AVEDALENAYNIC

-342 IPGCVPHLGH
+342 IPFCGAHGGY

-374 MSYFSNF
+374 MSSFSNF

-447 LVNYTATEGLY
+447 LVNYTAAEGLY

-463 ANNGLT
+463 ANDGLT
-469 NVPSPNIRSVTN
+469 KVPSPNISSVTN
-481 YYVFDDETISEANN
+481 YYVFDDESISEANN

-522 KIHASSYVNGD
+522 KIHASSYVMND
-533 PNLIDPYIEFLNND
+533 PSMVCPYMEFLNND

-564 YDEDGKPINANNVF
+564 YDEDGKPINAKNVL

-586 PTSYYLLINLTISY
+586 PTSYYLPINLTISY

-641 RDYIVGT
+641 RDYIVGA

-653 KGVTVTFEPGCKVTF
+653 NGVTVTFEPGCKVTF

-676 MSSMK
+676 MESMK
-681 NSPTM
+681 NSPMM

-691 LNFHGTKENMITV
+691 LNFNGTKENMITIC
-704 GPSEDFYGFGILFD
+704 PSEDFYGYAVVFD
-718 GIGEI
+718 GIGNINFLYTSVTNFGMYDASSYRGRGKYNTVFDHCNLLYDWDHKIHLKCISNGSVSVQTNFEI
-723 NFNYTNVCN
+723 N
-732 YSCKDIQGINSN
+732 SIKNS
-744 FEHCN
+744 
-749 IIYEKQDSRFL
+749 Y
-760 AYIENGIVHY
+760 
-770 RTANVC
+770 
-776 ISSINNSFIDLSK
+776 IDLSK
-789 HINKTILIYNN
+789 NYNIR
-800 FEKNYIKVGNK
+800 FLVKNDF
-811 SEGAIE
+811 
-817 IILPRTIY
+817 
-825 STKVN
+825 VN
-830 NCKNN
+830 NCFIIGNDSSGSTTFNKAKDNI
-835 MFVFTNGMTSGD
+835 FVLADKYVGFYCSPNEINIDDLAD
-847 SFINPLKLFWCD
+847 SCLI
-859 LTLDDTDI
+859 
-867 IDFSNNTFALDF
+867 NNTVVLNY
-879 PCTSLGDILPIN
+879 PCDDLRKIPSFRFKNPNASLN
-891 IYTENCSVNQGNIF
+891 KGNIF
-905 KGILGQYASSIINN
+905 KGILGQYASSLINN
-919 YFDSDGNPIIDVAD
+919 YFGSDGNPIIDVAD
-933 YENHDDSVIWPYIND
+933 YANHDDSVIWPYIND

-1143 ISCTTKDTVAPS
+1143 ISCTTKDTIAPS

>member
-329 VLVAAAGNDGRCN
+329 VLVAAAGNDGICN
-342 IPGCVPHLGH
+342 QVGCGEHWAPK
-352 PFYPASLP
+352 PFYPAALP
-360 YVVGVMSVNDSGTF
+360 YVVGVMSVNNSGTF
-374 MSYFSNF
+374 MSSFSNF
-381 DHYPYNNIEYEVY
+381 DHYSYGKTEYEVY

-432 YMDREVYSTKFIFSQ
+432 FMDREVYSTKFIFSQ
-447 LVNYTATEGLY
+447 LVNYTAAEGLY

-463 ANNGLT
+463 ANDGLT
-469 NVPSPNIRSVTN
+469 NVPSPNICSVTN
-481 YYVFDDETISEANN
+481 YYVFDDESISEANN

-533 PNLIDPYIEFLNND
+533 PNLIDPYMEFLNND

-564 YDEDGKPINANNVF
+564 YDEDGKPINAKNVL

-586 PTSYYLLINLTISY
+586 PTSYYLPINLTISY

-605 PTDETVYTKDV
+605 PTDETVYTKDA

-641 RDYIVGT
+641 RDYIVGA

-653 KGVTVTFEPGCKVTF
+653 KGVTVTFEPGCKVSF
-668 YEKAADGV
+668 HEKIVDGV
-676 MSSMK
+676 MSSEK
-681 NSPTM
+681 NSSIM
-686 IVHGT
+686 FVYGT
-691 LNFHGTKENMITV
+691 LNFNGAKENMITV
-704 GPSEDFYGFGILFD
+704 GPSEDFYGYVIFFTGS
-718 GIGEI
+718 GKI
-723 NFNYTNVCN
+723 NFNYTNIYNYCTSHRDYFVQNLDSTFDYCN
-732 YSCKDIQGINSN
+732 IYYEKPSNEYHYSNCESCSATINTIKNSFINLSSNGQTNIRVSN
-744 FEHCN
+744 FENNC
-749 IIYEKQDSRFL
+749 IIYGREVNSYVDIGSDNNKFSCKNNLFVFTDRNIDGTGYGSKIRFGSYYYL
-760 AYIENGIVHY
+760 
-770 RTANVC
+770 
-776 ISSINNSFIDLSK
+776 INNSFVLDYVCNNLISIPSIDMCL
-789 HINKTILIYNN
+789 YDYVG
-800 FEKNYIKVGNK
+800 EKPAK
-811 SEGAIE
+811 
-817 IILPRTIY
+817 
-825 STKVN
+825 
-830 NCKNN
+830 
-835 MFVFTNGMTSGD
+835 
-847 SFINPLKLFWCD
+847 
-859 LTLDDTDI
+859 
-867 IDFSNNTFALDF
+867 
-879 PCTSLGDILPIN
+879 
-891 IYTENCSVNQGNIF
+891 GNIF
-905 KGILGQYASSIINN
+905 KGILGQYASSLINN
-919 YFDSDGNPIIDVAD
+919 YFGSDGNPIIDVAD

-976 ALDMNTDVSLFY
+976 SLDMNTDVSLFY
-988 GSREP
+988 GSHEP

-1143 ISCTTKDTVAPS
+1143 ISCTTKDTIAPS